1 MGKQNLRFLFLGA
14 ICIVSIFLYGSWQE
28 EHSVVDVKEQKRETK
43 GQENTTSLASDLP
56 ASAPKVENTKKTDL
70 FPVSERDES
79 RIITVNTDEFN
90 LQIDA
95 YGGDIIFLDLPQYPQ
110 NMQNQDQGF
119 VLLDESPQRYYIVQ
133 TGLLNIDGPDSR
145 EQGRSLYSFASNHV
159 TMHED
164 ESILNVDL
172 NYKTSGGVNITKRYI
187 FVRDSYVITIQYI
200 IENNSSSEYLP
211 SPYGRIKRNE
221 PESKSGGMFGAMRHY
236 TGAAINTPEKR
247 YQKLP
252 FSDMTKKPF
261 KEEVVG
267 GWAAMVEHY
276 FVSALIPSSDA
287 INFFQTEVFKDN
299 RYGIGFVSNPSTV
312 APNSTE
318 TLEVR
323 VYAGPEIAQSLKQ
336 VAPGLELTIDYGVF
350 WFLCQPIFWLLK
362 TIFGIFGNWGVA
374 IILTTVVIK
383 AAFYRFSASSYKSMG
398 NMRKLQPK
406 IEALKERYGDDRQRF
421 SQAMMELYKKEKVNP
436 LGGCLPILIQ
446 IPVFIALYYV
456 LLEAVQ
462 LRQAP
467 FVLWIHDLSAPDPYY
482 VLPIIMGV
490 SMLVQQRLN
499 PTPPDPVQAKVMMLM
514 PVFFTFLFLQFPSGL
529 VLYWVVNNLLSI
541 LQQWTITRRIAQV
554 KK

>member
-14 ICIVSIFLYGSWQE
+14 ICIVSIFLYASWQE
-28 EHSVVDVKEQKRETK
+28 EYSVVDVKEQKRETK
-43 GQENTTSLASDLP
+43 NQENTTQLASDLP

-70 FPVSERDES
+70 FPVNERDES

-133 TGLLNIDGPDSR
+133 TGLLNVDGPDSR
-145 EQGRSLYSFASNHV
+145 EQGRSLYSFASNQV

-172 NYKTSGGVNITKRYI
+172 NYKTSNGVNITKRYI

-200 IENNSSSEYLP
+200 IENNSNSDYLP

-221 PESKSGGMFGAMRHY
+221 PQSKSGGMFGAMRHY

-287 INFFQTEVFKDN
+287 INFFQTEVFKDG
-299 RYGIGFVSNPSTV
+299 RFGIGFVSNPSTV

-362 TIFGIFGNWGVA
+362 TIFGIFGNWGA
-374 IILTTVVIK
+374 SIILTTVVIK
-383 AAFYRFSASSYKSMG
+383 AAFYKFSASSYKSMG

-541 LQQWTITRRIAQV
+541 LQQWTITRRIAQA

>member
-1 MGKQNLRFLFLGA
+1 MSKQNLRLLFLAA
-14 ICIVSIFLYGSWQE
+14 ICMVSIFLYGGWQE
-28 EHSVVDVKEQKRETK
+28 EQ
-43 GQENTTSLASDLP
+43 SLHKTQDSLRKADIAESYQGDLP
-56 ASAPKVENTKKTDL
+56 SGPPQAIAKQKNKTPSDIARAS
-70 FPVSERDES
+70 S
-79 RIITVNTDEFN
+79 RIITINTDEYN

-95 YGGDIIFLDLPQYPQ
+95 YGGDIIYLDLPQYPES
-110 NMQNQDQGF
+110 MQNQEQGF
-119 VLLDESPQRYYIVQ
+119 ILLNESPQRFYVVQ
-133 TGLLNIDGPDSR
+133 TGLLNSEGPDSI
-145 EQGRSLYSFASNHV
+145 EQGRALYSFASNQV
-159 TMHED
+159 TMSED

-172 NYKTSGGVNITKRYI
+172 HHETASGVVITKRYI
-187 FVRDSYVITIQYI
+187 FVRGSYVITIQYI
-200 IENNSSSEYLP
+200 VENNSDKEYLP

-221 PESKSGGMFGAMRHY
+221 PEAKSGGMFGAMRHY

-247 YQKLP
+247 YKKLP
-252 FSDMTKKPF
+252 FSDMLNKPF

-276 FVSALIPSSDA
+276 FVSALIPSNESM
-287 INFFQTEVFKDN
+287 NFFQTEVFPDN
-299 RYGIGFVSNPSTV
+299 RYGVGFVSGASSV
-312 APNSTE
+312 APKSTE

-323 VYAGPEIAQSLKQ
+323 VYAGPEIAQTLKQ

-362 TIFGIFGNWGVA
+362 TMFGLFGNWGVA

-383 AAFYRFSASSYKSMG
+383 ASFYKFSASSYKSMG

-406 IEALKERYGDDRQRF
+406 IEALKERYGDDRQGF

-467 FVLWIHDLSAPDPYY
+467 FILWIHDLSAPDPYY
-482 VLPIIMGV
+482 VLPIIMGI

-541 LQQWTITRRIAQV
+541 LQQWTITRRIA
-554 KK
+554 KESK